1 MSEIR
6 GASKINDQE
15 FLEAYNNEQLDN
27 AGVIA
32 ALSTDWTAVGVKLRS
47 SRVTLHTTVERT
59 GGKGGTFTK
68 RGEPLALEAQIWI
81 KHNIVQ
87 PQPNGPYVT
96 LADRLRD
103 GKIAI
108 DGDLN
113 VTEVTATPATTTA
126 TTTAETTSGTTT
138 TTATT
143 TAETTSGTT
152 TTTATTSSQTETPK
166 PVEFAFTAEIFGSNY
181 RLAGATKEDALHAL
195 FTKLQELNFSK
206 VSITNRRTGSAVG
219 INDIQNGGEYKLA
232 KQLTAANDDAPA
244 QDEIDDVLNQCME
257 AENAG
262 SSRWPGMSYEQ
273 GVAAALRWMIDG
285 GQHPMED

>member
-32 ALSTDWTAVGVKLRS
+32 ALSTAWTAVGVKLRS
-47 SRVTLHTTVERT
+47 GRVTLHTTVERT

-113 VTEVTATPATTTA
+113 VTEVTATPA
-126 TTTAETTSGTTT
+126 T

-273 GVAAALRWMIDG
+273 GVAAALRWMING

>member
-47 SRVTLHTTVERT
+47 GRVTLHTTVERT

-126 TTTAETTSGTTT
+126 T
-138 TTATT
+138 
-143 TAETTSGTT
+143 
-152 TTTATTSSQTETPK
+152 
-166 PVEFAFTAEIFGSNY
+166 
-181 RLAGATKEDALHAL
+181 TKEDALHAL

-273 GVAAALRWMIDG
+273 GVAAALRWMING

>member
-113 VTEVTATPATTTA
+113 VTEVTATPA
-126 TTTAETTSGTTT
+126 T

-273 GVAAALRWMIDG
+273 GVAAALRWMING

>member
-47 SRVTLHTTVERT
+47 GRVTLHTTVERT

-108 DGDLN
+108 DGDLV
-113 VTEVTATPATTTA
+113 VTEVTATPA
-126 TTTAETTSGTTT
+126 
-138 TTATT
+138 
-143 TAETTSGTT
+143 

>member
-47 SRVTLHTTVERT
+47 GRVTLHTTVERT
-59 GGKGGTFTK
+59 GGKGGSFTK
-68 RGEPLALEAQIWI
+68 RPDPLALEAQIWV
-81 KHNIVQ
+81 KHKIVQ
-87 PQPNGPYVT
+87 PQPNGPYVS
-96 LADRLRD
+96 LADRLSA
-103 GKIAI
+103 GKISI

-113 VTEVTATPATTTA
+113 VTEITAAPVETSTA
-126 TTTAETTSGTTT
+126 TTTTSG
-138 TTATT
+138 A
-143 TAETTSGTT
+143 AAAPVVG
-152 TTTATTSSQTETPK
+152 SQTAAPA
-166 PVEFAFTAEIFGSNY
+166 EFAFTAEIFGSNY

-206 VSITNRRTGSAVG
+206 VSITNRRTGGAVG

-232 KQLTAANDDAPA
+232 KQLTAAGHDELVEKARQAIQDVFGDKSVDQAGTAASLNSLR
-244 QDEIDDVLNQCME
+244 DEISTLIESLDVGE
-257 AENAG
+257 EG
-262 SSRWPGMSYEQ
+262 
-273 GVAAALRWMIDG
+273 
-285 GQHPMED
+285 

>member
-59 GGKGGTFTK
+59 GGTGGTFTK

-113 VTEVTATPATTTA
+113 VTEVTATPA
-126 TTTAETTSGTTT
+126 T

-285 GQHPMED
+285 GQHPMKD

>member
-1 MSEIR
+1 MNEIR

-47 SRVTLHTTVERT
+47 GRVALHTTVERT

-113 VTEVTATPATTTA
+113 VTEVTATPA
-126 TTTAETTSGTTT
+126 T